1 MEKSQMKNNLA
12 YCEELAF
19 KLSVN
24 ERAILAEHLIRSLD
38 DIDEEDVERA
48 WLEEAD
54 RRYQAYKAGDIS
66 SRPSEEVFRDARAR
80 LR

>member
-1 MEKSQMKNNLA
+1 MKNNLA

-19 KLSVN
+19 KLPVN

-38 DIDEEDVERA
+38 EIGEEDLELA

-54 RRYQAYKAGDIS
+54 RRYQAYKSGDIP
-66 SRPSEEVFRDARAR
+66 SRPSDEVLRDVRSL